1 MNPFYQGGQFE
12 EPIDADAAL
21 SKELTRNLSVGPT
34 LHATAYVHAKAVV
47 IGNVTVGA
55 KASVWPCA
63 VLLGVIAPIQVDEG
77 SRSEGRPVGRE
88 REYRCP
94 ARHAPSSDN
103 ARREPL
109 DDNAHRTT

>member
-1 MNPFYQGGQFE
+1 LGMNPFYQGGQFE

-55 KASVWPCA
+55 KFRRIWRFYLL
-63 VLLGVIAPIQVDEG
+63 LLGTIFATCDG
-77 SRSEGRPVGRE
+77 
-88 REYRCP
+88 EYNGNGQYLMT
-94 ARHAPSSDN
+94 HA
-103 ARREPL
+103 
-109 DDNAHRTT
+109 